1 MSQPNHAPIDPR
13 GPRFGATI
21 INVLSLITLYL
32 ALDSSTAATAFV
44 LLLVATASFAIG
56 ATLGNSRHPF
66 GWLYRKLVRPLLKPA
81 SQLEDPR
88 PPKFAQVVGL
98 FVSVVGIALYLL
110 QVPYAVAYAAGALV
124 AATTLQAY
132 FGYCLGCQIYVGLQ
146 RIGVIRQH

>member
-1 MSQPNHAPIDPR
+1 MSQQNHAPIDPR

-66 GWLYRKLVRPLLKPA
+66 GWLFRKLVRPLLKPA